1 MARRPL
7 WVEIGGS
14 LALLTVA
21 ASLLNGGV
29 YLLATRGART
39 DAASALA
46 EASASVIAP
55 QLAATDR
62 SAWSGVVEA
71 HQRRSPGTITV
82 WGPEGAVL
90 AGRARSAPAEVRA
103 AWATREGV
111 LRADADGAEALVPVG
126 AAGRPTEI
134 VGVSV
139 PLARAVDPAWLPW
152 AAHGLFSAA
161 SIAVFG
167 FVVLRSNVLRP
178 LTALRQGTSR
188 IAGGDFGA
196 RVSEDAPTELAE
208 LAVALNRMSAALAE
222 YRARTAEQVGRL
234 EAANTELRAAQDAL
248 VRTERL
254 ASVGR
259 LAAGL
264 AHELGNPLSAV
275 RGYVEL
281 LVMDAGGGR
290 PIDAALLERASV
302 EVERMHGLIRGLL
315 DFARQESPAVVTA
328 SVEALLEDAARTVR
342 PRASFRTVR
351 IDVRASAELTV
362 RVDPSRIQQVLVNL
376 LLNAADAGA
385 RHVELAAEACADGVS
400 VSCADDG
407 HGIPAELVERV
418 FEPFFTT
425 RPPGAGTGLGL
436 AVAHRIVEEHGGR
449 LEVCSASGHGA
460 TFRLVLPGGPVRG
473 APSA

>member
-1 MARRPL
+1 VL
-7 WVEIGGS
+7 
-14 LALLTVA
+14 
-21 ASLLNGGV
+21 
-29 YLLATRGART
+29 RT
-39 DAASALA
+39 DS
-46 EASASVIAP
+46 
-55 QLAATDR
+55 
-62 SAWSGVVEA
+62 
-71 HQRRSPGTITV
+71 
-82 WGPEGAVL
+82 
-90 AGRARSAPAEVRA
+90 
-103 AWATREGV
+103 
-111 LRADADGAEALVPVG
+111 DGAEALVPVG
-126 AAGRPTEI
+126 AVGRPTDI

-139 PLARAVDPAWLPW
+139 PLARAVEPAWLPW

-161 SIAVFG
+161 SIVVFG

-178 LTALRQGTSR
+178 LTALRQGTAR
-188 IAGGDFGA
+188 IADGDFGA

-208 LAVALNRMSAALAE
+208 LAVALNRMSDALAD
-222 YRARTAEQVGRL
+222 YRARTADQVGRL
-234 EAANTELRAAQDAL
+234 ESANMELRTAQDAL

-281 LVMDAGGGR
+281 LVMDAAAAR
-290 PIDAALLERASV
+290 PIDAALLQRASV
-302 EVERMHGLIRGLL
+302 EVERMHGLVRGLL
-315 DFARQESPAVVTA
+315 DFARHESPSVLVV
-328 SVEALLEDAARTVR
+328 SVEAMLEQAARTVR
-342 PRASFRTVR
+342 PRASFRQVTVE
-351 IDVRASAELTV
+351 VRASADLSV
-362 RVDPSRIQQVLVNL
+362 DVDPSRIQQVLVNL

-385 RHVELAAEACADGVS
+385 RHVVLSAEAGTDGVS
-400 VSCADDG
+400 VSCADNG

-449 LEVCSASGHGA
+449 LEVCNASGQGA

-473 APSA
+473 SPSA